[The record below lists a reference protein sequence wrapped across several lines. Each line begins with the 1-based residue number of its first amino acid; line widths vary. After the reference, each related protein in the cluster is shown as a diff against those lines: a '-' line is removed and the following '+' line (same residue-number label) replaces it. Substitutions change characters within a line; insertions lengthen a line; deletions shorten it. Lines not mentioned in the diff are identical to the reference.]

1 MSRLESCRPAVLH
14 QREPAEA
21 GYTVVEGCDDA
32 ELGVIGE
39 GDVWCTERTAV
50 AHRCRVGR

>member
-1 MSRLESCRPAVLH
+1 MPPAVLH

-32 ELGVIGE
+32 GLGVIGE